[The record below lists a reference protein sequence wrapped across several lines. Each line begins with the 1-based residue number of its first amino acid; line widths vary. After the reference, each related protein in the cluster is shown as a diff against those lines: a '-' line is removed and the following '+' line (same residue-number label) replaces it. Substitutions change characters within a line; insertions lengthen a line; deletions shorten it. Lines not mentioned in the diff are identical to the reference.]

1 MKDQLTEEKELL
13 IIKGDALR
21 MKLLAQGQRT
31 QQNIIYPLAQ
41 IKHVGSTLAQPAIRA
56 LFLSLL
62 NRKLLSI
69 KGLTYSALGL
79 STLYLLNKKK

>member
-1 MKDQLTEEKELL
+1 MKDPLTEEKELL
-13 IIKGDALR
+13 ILKGDALR
-21 MKLLAQGQRT
+21 IKLLAQGHHT
-31 QQNIIYPLAQ
+31 QQTIAYPLDQ

-62 NRKLLSI
+62 NRKLLSA

-79 STLYLLNKKK
+79 GTLYLLNKKK